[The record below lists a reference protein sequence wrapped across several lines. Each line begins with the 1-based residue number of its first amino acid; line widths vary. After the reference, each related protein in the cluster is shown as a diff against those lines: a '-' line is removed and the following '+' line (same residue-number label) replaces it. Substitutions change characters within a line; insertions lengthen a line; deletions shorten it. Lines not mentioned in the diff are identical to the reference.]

1 MTEST
6 ENEPDDLLK
15 VPPAQQRTGESPED
29 LIKAT
34 EQSGTNGKKAMK
46 ERDPDNDE

>member
-34 EQSGTNGKKAMK
+34 EQMRDEREEAMK
-46 ERDPDNDE
+46 DRDPDNDE